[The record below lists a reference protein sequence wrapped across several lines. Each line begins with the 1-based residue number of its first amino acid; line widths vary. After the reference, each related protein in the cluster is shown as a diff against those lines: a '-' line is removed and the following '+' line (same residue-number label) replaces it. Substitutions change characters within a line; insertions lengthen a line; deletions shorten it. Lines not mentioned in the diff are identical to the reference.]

1 MREEQAVEPTVEEL
15 PGVDGGSRRRF
26 LRAAGLGAA
35 GAGALAVSACGGGSP
50 GDKAKPTN
58 SGSQLGEGDVAIV
71 NFALT
76 LEYVE
81 SDFYRQVADA
91 KLFSGR
97 QADLLKRI
105 GEDEQ
110 EHVRALEAAVKKL
123 GGKPPAAPATTFP
136 LERHPDQVLR
146 VAAEIENT
154 GAAAYLGQMRNIL
167 DRGVLASVLA
177 IHTVEGRHAGVLNRL
192 TGQPFS
198 EGSFASAR
206 TMDDVLGEV
215 GRFIS

>member
-1 MREEQAVEPTVEEL
+1 MRGEAVVEPIVEEL
-15 PGVDGGSRRRF
+15 AGADGGSRRRF

-35 GAGALAVSACGGGSP
+35 GAAAMALSACGKSP
-50 GDKAKPTN
+50 GDKAKPTD
-58 SGSQLGEGDVAIV
+58 SGSQLGEGDVTIV

-81 SDFYRQVADA
+81 ADFYRKVADA
-91 KLFSGR
+91 KIFSGR
-97 QADLLKRI
+97 RGDLLKRI
-105 GEDEQ
+105 GAEEQ

-167 DRGVLASVLA
+167 DRGVLATVLA

>member
-1 MREEQAVEPTVEEL
+1 MREERAVEPTVEEL
-15 PGVDGGSRRRF
+15 PGGDGGSRRRF

-35 GAGALAVSACGGGSP
+35 GAAALAVSACGGSP

-58 SGSQLGEGDVAIV
+58 SGSQLGEGDVNIV

-110 EHVRALEAAVKKL
+110 EHVSALEAAVKKL
-123 GGKPPAAPATTFP
+123 GGKAPARPSTTFP
-136 LERHPDQVLR
+136 VERAPRQVLG
-146 VAAEIENT
+146 VGAQLEDA

-167 DRGVLASVLA
+167 DRDLLATALA
-177 IHTVEGRHAGVLNRL
+177 IHSVEGRHAGVLNRL

-198 EGSFASAR
+198 SGSFASPR
-206 TMDDVLGEV
+206 TMDDVLSAL
-215 GRFIS
+215 GRFIT